1 METSE
6 PESGNGLE
14 LNAKLVRS
22 LLVQF
27 LKDESNNAGFQRGV
41 IGLSGGVDSAVSA
54 YLTAE
59 ALGRENTIAV
69 LMPYKSS
76 SPKSLEDAKA
86 VVDRIGIRAETV
98 DISQMVDAYCEARNV
113 TDKVRRGNV
122 MARMRMIVLYDISA
136 RERALVIGT
145 SNKTELMVGY
155 GTLFGDTASAI
166 NPIGDLY
173 KTQVWQLAREVGV
186 PSHIVE
192 KIPTADLWEGQ
203 SDEAELGFKYP
214 RLDSLLFHLVDERRT
229 DEELKKLGFEGQ
241 FVAKVRT
248 MIQKNQFKRRPP
260 LIAKVSYRTIN
271 VDFRY
276 ARDWGM

>member
-1 METSE
+1 METNQ
-6 PESGNGLE
+6 PESKNGLD
-14 LNAKLVRS
+14 LNTKLVKD

-27 LKDESNNAGFQRGV
+27 LRDESNNAGFQRGV

-54 YLTAE
+54 HLTAE
-59 ALGRENTIAV
+59 ALGKEDTIAV
-69 LMPYKSS
+69 LLPYKAS
-76 SPKSLEDAKA
+76 SPKSIEDAKI
-86 VVDRIGIRAETV
+86 VVDRLDIRSEVV
-98 DISQMVDAYCEARNV
+98 DISPMVDAYCDARGV
-113 TDKVRRGNV
+113 TDRVRRGNV

-136 RERALVIGT
+136 KERALVIGT
-145 SNKTELMVGY
+145 SNKTEIMVGY

-173 KTQVWQLAREVGV
+173 KTQVWQLAREMGV

-192 KIPTADLWEGQ
+192 KTPTADLWEGQ
-203 SDEAELGFKYP
+203 SDEVELGFTYA
-214 RLDSLLFHLVDERRT
+214 RLDSLLFHLVDERRN
-229 DEELKKLGFEGQ
+229 DEELVKLGFEPE
-241 FVAKVRT
+241 FTSKVKS

-260 LIAKVSYRTIN
+260 LIAKVSYRTVN